1 MKQEFT
7 FSYKTNANSGF
18 KDIDLNFGGI
28 ENIIKNTENKFD
40 TFLTKYDSEII
51 RLLGVVDINQLIF
64 DPEYITKILMKKLE
78 RILTFEEFKLYF
90 KLEKKK
96 GKINES
102 ENLENNVSADNLIKK
117 ERQKKNKEKEKEK
130 KEQEFSKMND
140 KLNQKPNEVDNI
152 NINIGLEKNIENKSK
167 DKNENNIGNI
177 QSTNEVNNKTDLNKI
192 NEPNKENENEI
203 IEDKSENE
211 NKSKNILSSTSA
223 NEENISITPEN
234 LKYDKKEN
242 NDTNF
247 FSENIMNELNS
258 NNEEITIDGKD
269 YESKVRSFF
278 KMIIDYSSDQNLKIE
293 SNSGCSIKFIYK
305 SYEELI
311 KKDITKKNERILG
324 NQKTIST
331 AEFDIII
338 KNLKK
343 STILKI
349 LKKFEGNIICK
360 GNIGDLDEKKE
371 YQIIGEVA
379 KNILHQAPD
388 KLKQISKY
396 IDIILI
402 NEILKNTKIKQLENI
417 KRGFEGIDLD
427 FNSDKILMIISDGS
441 FIKLLNAYN
450 FDDKD
455 EVIDKDTTLT
465 DREKKNIKCFKK
477 IIKLLN
483 DSGIPYFIFF
493 MPSDLKDQIDDYLI
507 EHIKAKTDND
517 NKLKKRNNDKEKI
530 IQNNMYLS
538 YYIKSFY
545 SKIDNFKSN
554 ILDDILQILEYD
566 FKNICQSLYGE
577 IIEKLQPKNEI
588 IFESIIFQV
597 NEDVMKI
604 KILSSF
610 LENYNF
616 IKYQEKKIK
625 NNIELIQYIDE
636 NKKIYD
642 NVFRNI
648 IFNYLGDYEIKFRI
662 DNEQYFSS
670 MINIKEFKKNFDDF
684 KKKFELMIYN
694 FFSQKI
700 KNFVNKNFLYYSTN
714 KEYLNRKNLINKIIY
729 DLKKLNYSIT
739 FKKMENNE
747 FNMEKF
753 NQDLKWLK
761 SIDLVEKVKLLYN
774 SSIDAEIK
782 NILNISDEHFESI
795 KENKDDVL
803 EEYLCWGI
811 YKYFFCEYLV
821 KKICNM

>member
-1 MKQEFT
+1 M
-7 FSYKTNANSGF
+7 
-18 KDIDLNFGGI
+18 
-28 ENIIKNTENKFD
+28 
-40 TFLTKYDSEII
+40 
-51 RLLGVVDINQLIF
+51 
-64 DPEYITKILMKKLE
+64 
-78 RILTFEEFKLYF
+78 
-90 KLEKKK
+90 
-96 GKINES
+96 
-102 ENLENNVSADNLIKK
+102 
-117 ERQKKNKEKEKEK
+117 
-130 KEQEFSKMND
+130 
-140 KLNQKPNEVDNI
+140 
-152 NINIGLEKNIENKSK
+152 
-167 DKNENNIGNI
+167 
-177 QSTNEVNNKTDLNKI
+177 KI

-211 NKSKNILSSTSA
+211 NKSKNKSKNILSSTSA
-223 NEENISITPEN
+223 DEENISITPEN

-278 KMIIDYSSDQNLKIE
+278 KMVIDYSS
-293 SNSGCSIKFIYK
+293 
-305 SYEELI
+305 
-311 KKDITKKNERILG
+311 
-324 NQKTIST
+324 
-331 AEFDIII
+331 
-338 KNLKK
+338 
-343 STILKI
+343 
-349 LKKFEGNIICK
+349 
-360 GNIGDLDEKKE
+360 
-371 YQIIGEVA
+371 
-379 KNILHQAPD
+379 
-388 KLKQISKY
+388 
-396 IDIILI
+396 
-402 NEILKNTKIKQLENI
+402 
-417 KRGFEGIDLD
+417 
-427 FNSDKILMIISDGS
+427 
-441 FIKLLNAYN
+441 
-450 FDDKD
+450 
-455 EVIDKDTTLT
+455 
-465 DREKKNIKCFKK
+465 
-477 IIKLLN
+477 
-483 DSGIPYFIFF
+483 
-493 MPSDLKDQIDDYLI
+493 DQIDDYLI
-507 EHIKAKTDND
+507 EHIKAKKDDD

-545 SKIDNFKSN
+545 SKIDYFKSN

-700 KNFVNKNFLYYSTN
+700 KNFVSKNFLYYSTN

-739 FKKMENNE
+739 FKKMENKE
-747 FNMEKF
+747 FNDEKF
-753 NQDLKWLK
+753 NKDLKWLK
-761 SIDLVEKVKLLYN
+761 SIDFVEKVKLLYN
-774 SSIDAEIK
+774 NCIDADIR
-782 NILNISDEHFESI
+782 NILNLSDEHFECI
-795 KENKDDVL
+795 KENKDEVL
-803 EEYLCWGI
+803 EEYFCWGI